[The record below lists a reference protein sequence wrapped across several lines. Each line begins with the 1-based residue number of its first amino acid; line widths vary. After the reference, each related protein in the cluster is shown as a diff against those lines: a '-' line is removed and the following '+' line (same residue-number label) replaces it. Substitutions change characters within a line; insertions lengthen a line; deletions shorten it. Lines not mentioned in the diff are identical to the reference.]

1 MVRRLIKHNKKKSE
15 QNEETDFSV
24 ELVQALDKNIEN
36 LKGLLGD
43 PNDLVIRSF
52 TVRETDHKCAIAYI
66 GGLVNEELIHNNI
79 MKNVQLV
86 TERKQLP
93 NENEKLFD
101 VIYREIISA
110 TDIEKEHILDKVSV
124 GRLGGDTIF
133 YLDGVD
139 KVHNMDTKGR
149 ENRCGEETKSG
160 TGNCGPRDGFVEN
173 LQVNVA
179 HVRRYVRD
187 PNLHFKTYQVG

>member
-86 TERKQLP
+86 TERTQLTH
-93 NENEKLFD
+93 ENEKLFC
-101 VIYREIISA
+101 VIYRVILSD
-110 TDIEKEHILDKVSV
+110 TVIENEHILDKVSYALL
-124 GRLGGDTIF
+124 RGDTMF
-133 YLDGVD
+133 FLDCVD
-139 KVHNMDTKGR
+139 KVLIMDTKGWIIR
-149 ENRCGEETKSG
+149 AVEEAKSETVIRG
-160 TGNCGPRDGFVEN
+160 SRDGFVEN

-179 HVRRYVRD
+179 H
-187 PNLHFKTYQVG
+187 LC